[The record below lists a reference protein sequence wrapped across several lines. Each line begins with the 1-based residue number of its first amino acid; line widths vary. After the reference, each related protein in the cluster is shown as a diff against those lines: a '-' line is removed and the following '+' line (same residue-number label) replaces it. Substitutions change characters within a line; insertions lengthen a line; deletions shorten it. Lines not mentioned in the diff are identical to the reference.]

1 VIETFQ
7 YGLPVARV
15 ERMDPLSIHPV
26 NIHSEMNLPERPA
39 LFFEVHGAPAAVNE
53 QVAIFDALQRQNGRS
68 DLRTA
73 DRLEERD
80 RLSRP
85 A

>member
-39 LFFEVHGAPAAVNE
+39 LF
-53 QVAIFDALQRQNGRS
+53 DALQSQNGRS